1 MSLRSLRKIKH
12 LIHVHLQ
19 QAQGHEA
26 GNLLHLRAVRVNR
39 QPLRL
44 EAALTRNIQRVG
56 AGQRD
61 NAAAGNQHLQRIEE
75 GLLTGGIE
83 HHIHGLTQY
92 GTEILGAV
100 INRLGTQRAHKLVV
114 RRGGGRKNL
123 SASLRRQ
130 LNGEVT
136 DASGTGVNEYALAFL
151 QPRHFE
157 ERLVC
162 GQCRQGSATQ
172 LRAGNIGGHLH
183 QLMRRGENI
192 LGVRTGGG
200 GKRNKTKYAV
210 AHLETRVVAGGSNH
224 RAGNIP
230 AGNEGLVRRICQ
242 LSGGTQT
249 LAGGQINRVDTG
261 GNRLD
266 EHVTAHRRGDRY
278 VCFVQNAFVAP
289 FGELN
294 LAHGG
299 HRVTSAVVA

>member
-1 MSLRSLRKIKH
+1 M
-12 LIHVHLQ
+12 
-19 QAQGHEA
+19 
-26 GNLLHLRAVRVNR
+26 NR

-56 AGQRD
+56 AGQGD
-61 NAAAGNQHLQRIEE
+61 NTAARNQHLKRIKE

-83 HHIHGLTQY
+83 YHVHGLTQY

-100 INRLGTQRAHKLVV
+100 INGLGTQRVHKLVV

-123 SASLRRQ
+123 SARLRRQ

-136 DASGTGVNEYALAFL
+136 DASGTGVNEHALTFL
-151 QPRHFE
+151 QPRHLE

-172 LRAGNIGGHLH
+172 LCAGNIGGHLH

-200 GKRNKTKYAV
+200 GERNKTKYGV
-210 AHLETRVVAGGSNH
+210 AHLETRIVAGGSH
-224 RAGNIP
+224 HGAGNIP
-230 AGNEGLVRRICQ
+230 AGHEGLVRRVCQ
-242 LSGGTQT
+242 LSGGTQA
-249 LAGGQINRVDTG
+249 LASGQINRVDTG

-266 EHVTAHRRGDRY
+266 EHVTAHRGGDRH
-278 VCFVQNAFVAP
+278 VCFVQNAFVTP

-299 HRVTSAVVA
+299 HWVTSAVVA

>member
-1 MSLRSLRKIKH
+1 M
-12 LIHVHLQ
+12 
-19 QAQGHEA
+19 
-26 GNLLHLRAVRVNR
+26 NR
-39 QPLRL
+39 QPLCL

-56 AGQRD
+56 AGQGD

-83 HHIHGLTQY
+83 HHIHGLAQY
-92 GTEILGAV
+92 GAEILGAV
-100 INRLGTQRAHKLVV
+100 INGLGTQRAHKLVV

-151 QPRHFE
+151 QSRHFE

-162 GQCRQGSATQ
+162 GQCRQGSAAQ

-192 LGVRTGGG
+192 LGVRTCGGG
-200 GKRNKTKYAV
+200 ERHQAKYAV
-210 AHLETRVVAGGSNH
+210 AHLETRVVACGSNH
-224 RAGNIP
+224 GAGNIP

-249 LAGGQINRVDTG
+249 LASGHINWVDTG

-266 EHVTAHRRGDRY
+266 EHVTAHRRGDRH